1 MRDSKSMLHLLVQ
14 VVVATAFALQWS
26 SSFAT
31 ELLFPGIQPK
41 VSAGGGQTVS
51 RGPAS
56 LFYNPANLIFS
67 KFIEPYLDVSLAS
80 VTYQYQHTD
89 TEQYEPVVVGV
100 TAPPVTVGVGFR
112 PVPSFAMGVAFFPT
126 GSGAVQLVESVP
138 LHVGKGNYQL
148 TDIITKKS
156 GSKIAAGAAFRFA
169 FPFTIGAGLI
179 RTTEQTQLQ
188 IFPVESEEALFD
200 AAYQGNANQFLVGA
214 RSELVD
220 RYLVIAL
227 SYRTAAQIQYAGDVG
242 SSLNGGEFVDFEG
255 VGYLPGAIG
264 FGAETRF
271 GSIGLFLDFVRET
284 WSGART
290 VYRNGLSDQDID
302 EYDYIDTNN
311 FSLGLKWWVAPKH
324 MLEVAFGSHGGNI
337 GDGSEVADTGAELQD
352 DEEDLQIAGPTFGS
366 TDAISRTIFS
376 GGYRAK
382 ITGNGYFQFGAQYQ
396 TGSRVVPEGFG
407 QEGQYSLRVILIS
420 LGLAYGF

>member
-1 MRDSKSMLHLLVQ
+1 MHVHLTILLL
-14 VVVATAFALQWS
+14 AHALAFAAWS
-26 SSFAT
+26 STAVAT

-67 KFIEPYLDVSLAS
+67 KFIEPYIDVSLAN

-89 TEQYEPVVVGV
+89 TEKYDPVVVGV
-100 TAPPVTVGVGFR
+100 TAPPVTVGAGFR

-138 LHVGKGNYQL
+138 LDVGSGNIQL

-156 GSKIAAGAAFRFA
+156 GSKLAAGAAFRFA
-169 FPFTIGAGLI
+169 FPFTVGAGLI
-179 RTTEQTQLQ
+179 RTSEQTQLQ

-220 RYLVIAL
+220 RYLVVAL
-227 SYRTAAQIQYAGDVG
+227 SYRTAAQVNYAGDVG
-242 SSLNGGEFVDFEG
+242 SSLNNGEFVAYEG

-271 GSIGLFLDFVRET
+271 SSVGLFLDYVRET

-290 VYRNGLSDQDID
+290 VYRNGLSDSNVD

-311 FSLGLKWWVAPKH
+311 IALGLKWWMAPKH
-324 MLEVAFGSHGGNI
+324 MIEVAFGSHGANI
-337 GDGSEVADTGAELQD
+337 GDGTETVEGAGLQD
-352 DEEDLQIAGPTFGS
+352 DEEDLKIAGPTFGN
-366 TDAISRTIFS
+366 TDAIPRTIFS

-382 ITGNGYFQFGAQYQ
+382 ITGNGYFQLGAQYQ

-407 QEGQYSLRVILIS
+407 QEGQYTLRVILLS